1 MVVLCQLCPPSVVRK
16 MRVAAL
22 LDCGMATHACEGV
35 RASMTLSGVRE
46 YPGGVTSF
54 QCIPPSD
61 VWSTA
66 FPARAHPVVASIMR
80 SDENGPTCPDG
91 FPDPP
96 VRLWWAWFNTKMSA
110 PTRSAATRPEAS
122 VPKRR
127 RHTLPLEIAVG
138 PLTGFI
144 EPGPDRSGASL
155 AWKRRCWTRAR

>member
-1 MVVLCQLCPPSVVRK
+1 
-16 MRVAAL
+16 
-22 LDCGMATHACEGV
+22 MATHAWEEV

-46 YPGGVTSF
+46 YAAGGTSF

-61 VWSTA
+61 VGSA
-66 FPARAHPVVASIMR
+66 ASPARATPGGASTMR

-96 VRLWWAWFNTKMSA
+96 ERLWWAWFNTKMSA

-127 RHTLPLEIAVG
+127 RHTLPPEIAVG

-144 EPGPDRSGASL
+144 EPGPDRSGASPV
-155 AWKRRCWTRAR
+155 